1 MGFKKPF
8 RAVPIVVGPRY
19 RRIERRAWLMTV
31 TRVLGLAVLVGILAA
46 LLSAWLT

>member
-1 MGFKKPF
+1 MSLKKPF
-8 RAVPIVVGPRY
+8 RAVPIILGPRY

-31 TRVLGLAVLVGILAA
+31 TRAMGLAILAGILVA